1 DRIVVLNTSGCWSI
15 IGKIGGP
22 QDLSLGD
29 GCETVGTAVHE
40 IGHALGMFH
49 THSRHDRNDF
59 IILIRQNFLLAYE
72 DQFTKQTNWTNNNYG
87 LTYDYGSVMH
97 YGARSVSKNGL
108 PMMIP
113 RHDIRYWLTLGSFTI
128 SFYDLL
134 MMNVHYG
141 CLDKCGGACSSN
153 CHNGG
158 FPHPRN
164 CSKCVCPDGY
174 GGDFCDERPG
184 DCGETLIANSSFQ
197 TLDVS
202 LGNRSDFKAKDEFSV
217 CVYWIKAPEGSGI
230 EVVLNNYWGGVTTD
244 GCKYTGVEIKANAD
258 KRLTGYRFCSDKNS
272 GVQLLSPNNVVPVLI
287 YHRVYFHHVV
297 LSYRIGNV

>member
-1 DRIVVLNTSGCWSI
+1 
-15 IGKIGGP
+15 
-22 QDLSLGD
+22 
-29 GCETVGTAVHE
+29 
-40 IGHALGMFH
+40 MFH
-49 THSRHDRNDF
+49 TQSRHDRDDF
-59 IILIRQNFLLAYE
+59 IILIRQNFLLAYAN
-72 DQFTKQTNWTNNNYG
+72 QFTKQTNWTNNNYG

-202 LGNRSDFKAKDEFSV
+202 LGNRSNFKAKDEFSV

-230 EVVLNNYWGGVTTD
+230 EVVLDNYWGCITTD

-258 KRLTGYRFCSDKNS
+258 KRLTGYRWRNF
-272 GVQLLSPNNVVPVLI
+272 
-287 YHRVYFHHVV
+287 
-297 LSYRIGNV
+297 